1 MRDRW
6 GFSIIPPMNNSS
18 EFLRQAIDDAK
29 RHRRPIVNWIG
40 RSLEEIYLSGDFG
53 IGRYNSPKIES
64 P

>member
-1 MRDRW
+1 
-6 GFSIIPPMNNSS
+6 MNNSS